1 MKKKSNISNPRPEI
15 GMGVTWSVGSDRYPG
30 TIIDISA
37 SGKRITF
44 QEDIA
49 TRTDTN
55 GMSELQ
61 TYTFQANPLGEI
73 HTASLRKDGRW
84 RITGSKMTISLGIRG
99 KYYDFS
105 F

>member
-1 MKKKSNISNPRPEI
+1 MKKKLSIFNLRPEI
-15 GMGVTWSVGSDRYPG
+15 GMGITWSVGSDRYPG

-37 SGKRITF
+37 SGKKITF

-49 TRTDTN
+49 IRTDAN
-55 GMSELQ
+55 GMSECQSYVFQ
-61 TYTFQANPLGEI
+61 TDPQGEI
-73 HTASLRKDGRW
+73 RTASFRKDNSW
-84 RITGSKMTISLGIRG
+84 RITGTKTSVFLGKRD

>member
-1 MKKKSNISNPRPEI
+1 MKKKLTTSNPRPEI

-44 QEDIA
+44 QEDSA
-49 TRTDTN
+49 TRTDSN
-55 GMSELQ
+55 GMSESQ
-61 TYTFQANPLGEI
+61 TYTFQSDPQGTI

-84 RITGSKMTISLGIRG
+84 RITGSKMPVYIGNRA
-99 KYYDFS
+99 KYYDYS

>member
-1 MKKKSNISNPRPEI
+1 MNKTFTEPRPEI
-15 GMGVTWSVGSDRYPG
+15 GMGVTWAVGSDRYPG

-37 SGKRITF
+37 SGHRIVF

-49 TRTDTN
+49 TRTDSN
-55 GMSELQ
+55 GMSESQ
-61 TYTFQANPLGEI
+61 SYTFQQNPLGEI

-84 RITGSKMTISLGIRG
+84 RLTGGKMPLFIGNRD